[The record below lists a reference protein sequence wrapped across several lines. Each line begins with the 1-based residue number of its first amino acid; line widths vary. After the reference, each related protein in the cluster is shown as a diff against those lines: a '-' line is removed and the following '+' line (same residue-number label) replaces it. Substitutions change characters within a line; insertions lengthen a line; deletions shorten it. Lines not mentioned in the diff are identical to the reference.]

1 MYIFVFLKKK
11 LISVDTILP
20 VVLELKTR
28 SPRLKVIIIA
38 PDQKTFD
45 EISKNKTLKLCIE
58 KNFKLV
64 QLGGLSNF
72 FFKGLLQRMQ
82 WLFKLLFI
90 FLLLKI
96 NKAKVIHFG
105 SLEEWPRRLVTFTN
119 RGNVVLFESNG
130 WGTGEFEDQ
139 IDALNTQHIR
149 LPITTIESSGALVGF
164 SSNWR
169 FMSVPEAEHLNVF
182 SVIPSKLWPAWQLFL
197 DKIASQQWEEECKRI
212 CLDKNQKVF
221 LFILGTLDS
230 LPSLDMGCGPIDD
243 LVVDTLD
250 AMYLASPHTT
260 VLMKPH
266 PITNIARLE
275 GIIKRAKS
283 NDIHITYLHPGV
295 VAYYSFAA
303 ICNYYSTS
311 LIDLWHSN
319 VPTIEYTK
327 YKKEGLRITGGG
339 SMRPNYVDHFIE
351 IGKTT
356 KLVKTLT
363 GAVKKQSSLGLM
375 NRDYASL
382 SPQDL
387 KLINF
392 LLR

>member
-1 MYIFVFLKKK
+1 MYLFVFIKKK

-58 KNFKLV
+58 KNFKLI

-72 FFKGLLQRMQ
+72 FFTGLLQRTQ
-82 WLFKLLFI
+82 WLLKLLFI
-90 FLLLKI
+90 FLLLTL

-119 RGNVVLFESNG
+119 RGKIVLFESNG

-149 LPITTIESSGALVGF
+149 LPITTFKSSGALVGF

-169 FMSVPEAEHLNVF
+169 FRSIPEAGHLNVF
-182 SVIPSKLWPAWQLFL
+182 SVRPSKLWPAWQMFL
-197 DKIASQQWEEECKRI
+197 NKNASQQWEEECKRI
-212 CLDKNQKVF
+212 CLDKNKKVF
-221 LFILGTLDS
+221 LFILGTLDA

-250 AMYLASPHTT
+250 AMYLASPNAT

-295 VAYYSFAA
+295 VAHYSFAA

-311 LIDLWHSN
+311 LIDLWYSN

-327 YKKEGLRITGGG
+327 YREEGLRLTGGG
-339 SMRPNYVDHFIE
+339 SMRPEFVDHFIE
-351 IGKTT
+351 IGKTDELGKILT
-356 KLVKTLT
+356 KC
-363 GAVKKQSSLGLM
+363 AHKKPSKIPLNKRNNPLDTNDSKVV
-375 NRDYASL
+375 D
-382 SPQDL
+382 
-387 KLINF
+387 F
-392 LLR
+392 LLS